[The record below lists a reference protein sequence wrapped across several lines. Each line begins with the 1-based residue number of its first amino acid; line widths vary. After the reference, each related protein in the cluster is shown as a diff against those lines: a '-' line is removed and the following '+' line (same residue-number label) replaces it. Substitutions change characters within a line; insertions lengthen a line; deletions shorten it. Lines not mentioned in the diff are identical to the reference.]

1 MRPPNLTQ
9 GSTLDIKGMQL
20 PQISTLLTGAS
31 GGFREVAGK
40 FGITPFDPQSL
51 IDSTGILTQVEEFQK
66 QIGVIGTEAIGKFSK
81 LNTVPKNVGVVLDW
95 LN

>member
-1 MRPPNLTQ
+1 MQPPNLTKLPE
-9 GSTLDIKGMQL
+9 LDIKGKQL
-20 PQISTLLTGAS
+20 PQISTLLTGNAS
-31 GGFREVAGK
+31 GFREVAEK

-51 IDSTGILTQVEEFQK
+51 IDQTGILTQVQDFQK

-81 LNTVPKNVGVVLDW
+81 LKEVAKNVGVTLDW